1 MFKNV
6 VLKMAHVNT
15 QEEIDLCPF
24 QKKKTKFALTKLQEI
39 TLKSAVDFLYKN
51 FYVYKPSRF
60 FYFLFQEAEGHCCSK
75 HLPFRHYFVFQS
87 EDLVVIATYQ
97 ESEKNR
103 YQNLFR

>member
-24 QKKKTKFALTKLQEI
+24 QKKKKFALTKLQEI

-51 FYVYKPSRF
+51 FYV
-60 FYFLFQEAEGHCCSK
+60 
-75 HLPFRHYFVFQS
+75 
-87 EDLVVIATYQ
+87 
-97 ESEKNR
+97 
-103 YQNLFR
+103 

>member
-6 VLKMAHVNT
+6 VLKMANVNT

-51 FYVYKPSRF
+51 FYVFSVLQLDEEETHDITGTEGKSTGFLYK
-60 FYFLFQEAEGHCCSK
+60 
-75 HLPFRHYFVFQS
+75 
-87 EDLVVIATYQ
+87 
-97 ESEKNR
+97 
-103 YQNLFR
+103 

>member
-51 FYVYKPSRF
+51 FLRVKT
-60 FYFLFQEAEGHCCSK
+60 
-75 HLPFRHYFVFQS
+75 LPFLLLSFPRG
-87 EDLVVIATYQ
+87 
-97 ESEKNR
+97 
-103 YQNLFR
+103 